1 MLFTLML
8 SRPILLGKSYGR
20 RVFAKLLGFVQLIK
34 SRGGI
39 MPHRDYA
46 TKNKQQKHPK
56 INFRQYLYNSGEPR
70 FDIFRGSS
78 NELSIDLLE
87 DSYDMK
93 RRFRQIA
100 RKMRD
105 RVS

>member
-1 MLFTLML
+1 
-8 SRPILLGKSYGR
+8 
-20 RVFAKLLGFVQLIK
+20 
-34 SRGGI
+34 
-39 MPHRDYA
+39 MPHRKYV

-78 NELSIDLLE
+78 NELTSDFLE
-87 DSYDMK
+87 DGYAIK

-105 RVS
+105 RVN